1 MSNTLKKEV
10 INDGRPRDG
19 QAFSLEKDN
28 VYYETEQATE
38 RLDSWYVQ
46 AKERAFFDFI
56 YSRLDGK
63 LPGLT
68 LEIAGGTGF
77 HGALL
82 QTYVQGEYRHS
93 DYSAAMVEYAR
104 AKGLTSDVMDG
115 LKLPFNDGAIDTL
128 FNIGSSTLIGDA
140 AMRADQLKEIAR
152 VVKPGGKA
160 ILVTGRLG
168 YRNGHHCLD
177 AADIESMRKTGFE
190 RIDVYYW
197 GILPGRY
204 WKTGNPALF
213 SRIERAVSFLGLGL
227 RKIVIAHKRSN
238 GAM

>member
-1 MSNTLKKEV
+1 MISAMKKEI

-19 QAFSLEKDN
+19 ESFSLEKDN
-28 VYYETEQATE
+28 TYYETEQATE
-38 RLDSWYVQ
+38 RLDTWYAT

-56 YSRLDGK
+56 YSRLNGK

-93 DYSAAMVEYAR
+93 DYSAAMVDRAR

-115 LKLPFNDGAIDTL
+115 LKLPFAGGEVDTL

-140 AMRADQLKEIAR
+140 LMRVDQLQEIAR
-152 VVKPGGKA
+152 VVKPGGKT

-177 AADIESMRKTGFE
+177 AADIQRVRELGFDD
-190 RIDVYYW
+190 IKVYYW
-197 GILPGRY
+197 GILPGSL
-204 WKTGNPALF
+204 WKKGNPALYA
-213 SRIERAVSFLGLGL
+213 RIERIVSFFGLGL
-227 RKIVIAHKRSN
+227 RKVIIAHKRK
-238 GAM
+238 A